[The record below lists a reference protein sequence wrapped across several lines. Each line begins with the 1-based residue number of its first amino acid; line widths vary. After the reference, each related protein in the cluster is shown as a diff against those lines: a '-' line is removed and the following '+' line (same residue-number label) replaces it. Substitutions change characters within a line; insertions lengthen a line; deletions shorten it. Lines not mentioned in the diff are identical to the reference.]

1 MSLANPA
8 RPAVPEPGPIEL
20 RLPVEA
26 ADAPFAYPDADG
38 CLAVEVALTG
48 GGYASLVLAVDQA
61 PNWAGEVFAAI
72 STAYREATGDPDA
85 LSEDELA
92 ALPPADVYRPGP
104 GTHFCGEG
112 DRPAVVRFH
121 VVVDVEGE
129 CLDAGPLRAA
139 LVEHISERVNT
150 TRVAVSEGFAIAGR
164 AS

>member
-1 MSLANPA
+1 MPTPPA
-8 RPAVPEPGPIEL
+8 PQCLSPAPSSCACLSRPLTHHSPIPTPTAAWRSKSPCQAVATPAWSWPST
-20 RLPVEA
+20 RRA
-26 ADAPFAYPDADG
+26 
-38 CLAVEVALTG
+38 
-48 GGYASLVLAVDQA
+48 
-61 PNWAGEVFAAI
+61 NWAGEVFAAI

-139 LVEHISERVNT
+139 LVEHISERFNT